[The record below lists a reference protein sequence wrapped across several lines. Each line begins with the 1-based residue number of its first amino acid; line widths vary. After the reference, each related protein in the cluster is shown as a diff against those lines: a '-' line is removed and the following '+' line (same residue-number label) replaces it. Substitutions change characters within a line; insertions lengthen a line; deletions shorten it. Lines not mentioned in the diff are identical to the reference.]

1 MTPKEKAQEII
12 NKFRHYSNGYKWT
25 TTVAGKSV
33 VLVDTEMQVNNAKQ
47 CALIAVDEILD
58 ATKTPTWNPD
68 NWNEQTGFRYNKY
81 WQEVKQEIE
90 KL

>member
-25 TTVAGKSV
+25 TTVAGKSL

-47 CALIAVDEILD
+47 CALIAVDEILKALEID
-58 ATKTPTWNPD
+58 AGNWIK
-68 NWNEQTGFRYNKY
+68 WNETKRY
-81 WQEVKQEIE
+81 WQEVRNQIE
-90 KL
+90 AL